1 MCIFAVLVAGKV
13 QRKGPKWEPPS
24 FVVSLWTPEKPW
36 RTLAGRAP
44 RKGRGQCKHN
54 KPPLKTVLEQVEYV
68 VLESG
73 DTVGF
78 LAHFLEAVGLADAN
92 PGSRAKS
99 FNSQLRARG
108 LQDQIF
114 QEKVPGKCGR
124 DPWVCSEDTLVKV
137 YDLV

>member
-1 MCIFAVLVAGKV
+1 M
-13 QRKGPKWEPPS
+13 
-24 FVVSLWTPEKPW
+24 
-36 RTLAGRAP
+36 
-44 RKGRGQCKHN
+44 
-54 KPPLKTVLEQVEYV
+54 KTVLEQVEYV

-78 LAHFLEAVGLADAN
+78 LAHFLEAVGLADAS

-108 LQDQIF
+108 LQDKIF
-114 QEKVPGKCGR
+114 QEKVPGKRGR